1 MIPSAFRMHGT
12 LRFKVALWF
21 ALVVLAVSAATWFG
35 YQKLSEQVRREAEQ
49 QMDSKMDHIIDV
61 LYATNQVY
69 ANLVRASMALLQRD
83 AESLGV
89 PSIVASSSPNGLP
102 ELRFGE
108 KKINGNFDLVDNVV
122 ALMGGTATF
131 FVRDGERFIRISTN
145 VLTGDGQR
153 AVGTELDP
161 HGQAFAA
168 LQQGKSFYGV
178 VDILG
183 AAYITGYDPV
193 FSQDGAVI
201 GAYYVGYA
209 LNALDVVRE
218 ALDVRGILDRGFFA
232 LLDPHDRVIF
242 QTANTP
248 FAESVQD
255 LSTAAA
261 QGRQSDRYW
270 VLETRVFPAWDYEV
284 VAALYLADIQRITFG
299 MMVHSYSITGLV
311 LLGLLVASFWMVSRL
326 SNALVEAE
334 ESRVE
339 AVEAQN
345 AAESANRTKSTFLAN
360 MSHELRT
367 PMNAI
372 IGYSEMLIE
381 EAEDLNQPEFIPDL
395 QKIRSAGKHLLAL
408 INDILDLSKI
418 EAGKMSVFVED
429 ISLNTMVDDIVAT
442 ISPLIQKRGNRL
454 ILDMPSDIGS
464 IRADLTKVRQTLFNL
479 LSNASKF
486 TEKGVITLAMK
497 RNQNEQGMERIQ
509 MRVSD
514 TGIGMTPE
522 QLGKLFQAFTQADAS
537 TTRKYGGTGLGLI
550 ISRKFCQIMGG
561 DISVES
567 TAGQGSTFTVD
578 LPVKVQDL
586 VEAPAPA
593 SVSVTAR
600 RVLVIDDDSD
610 ATELMT
616 RKLEKSGFQVITA
629 NSGIKG
635 LEMAHSEHPDA
646 ITLDVMMPGMDG
658 WSVLT
663 ALKADPETASIP
675 VIMVTMLQ
683 DQQMGF
689 ALGADDY
696 ITKPVETAKLRQVL
710 LRHIHVDD
718 AQILVVEDDV
728 SNREMLVRMLTK
740 EGFSVVEAENGSHA
754 LEQLA
759 IAKPSL
765 ILLDLMMPVM
775 DGFEFLKILRETPE
789 VSRIPVIIVTAR
801 DLSDIDRV
809 RLNGSV
815 QDVIQKG
822 AMDRDKLLAEVA
834 NMLSQHP
841 PKNPPSKNA

>member
-1 MIPSAFRMHGT
+1 MHGT

-89 PSIVASSSPNGLP
+89 PSIVASSSPNELP

-122 ALMGGTATF
+122 AMMGGTATF

-168 LQQGKSFYGV
+168 LQEGKSFYGV

-232 LLDPHDRVIF
+232 LLDPQDRVIF

-454 ILDMPSDIGS
+454 ILDMPSDIGN

-567 TAGQGSTFTVD
+567 TAGRGSTFTVD

-718 AQILVVEDDV
+718 AQILVVEDDA
-728 SNREMLVRMLTK
+728 SNREMLVRMLRK

-841 PKNPPSKNA
+841 PKNPPPKNA